1 MFYSRRRK
9 NLEIIMSALGKEHEK
24 IDFKII
30 SLDNWVLDTSEQRR
44 RMKITEIYFARH
56 RPTYRK
62 QFN

>member
-30 SLDNWVLDTSEQRR
+30 SLDNWVLDTSEQRV
-44 RMKITEIYFARH
+44 KITEIYFARH
-56 RPTYRK
+56 RPNYRK